1 MSNPSRKRTLRK
13 QERRGRTRR
22 RIRGRVAGTTERPRL
37 SVRKSLRYIYAQV
50 INDQTGETLV
60 AASSLEADIRKE
72 LDGKS
77 ANKAAAKLVG
87 EKLAERAKEKG
98 VESVVFD
105 RGANVYHGKIKE
117 LAEGA
122 RSGGL
127 QF

>member
-1 MSNPSRKRTLRK
+1 MSSPSRKRTLRK
-13 QERRGRTRR
+13 QDRRLRARR
-22 RIRGRVAGTTERPRL
+22 RIRGRIAGTPERPRL

-50 INDQTGETLV
+50 INDQTGETL
-60 AASSLEADIRKE
+60 ASASSLEADLRKE

-77 ANKAAAKLVG
+77 GNKAAAKLVG

-98 VESVVFD
+98 VETVVFD

>member
-1 MSNPSRKRTLRK
+1 MSSPSRKRTLRK
-13 QERRGRTRR
+13 QDRRLRARR
-22 RIRGRVAGTTERPRL
+22 RIRGRVSGTPERPRL

-50 INDQTGETLV
+50 INDQTGETLA

-77 ANKAAAKLVG
+77 GNKVAAKLVG

>member
-1 MSNPSRKRTLRK
+1 M
-13 QERRGRTRR
+13 RTRR